1 VKKQTARDRDRR
13 TLERKEQCQ
22 LQAVT
27 CESDAKRDELHRVLK
42 SALETQVLV
51 CADEW
56 LSVFSDTVGRLGNEQ
71 EPEHKE
77 PEQLTCKSDDAEET
91 MSATVKLAKEM
102 DEPDIDQPTAEC
114 QLMTPSEKRLVT
126 QRDELRPVQG
136 RAEDTDERV
145 KTLHTEMREKSEVTS
160 EEEGHDVE
168 RVIVPQ
174 SDEIVGIL
182 RQLKDE
188 TSADVTALEKKGLDR
203 KTNHQDPMKTETK
216 ETVEVAKAAEAQEK
230 AEALPRLVR
239 PPPWRDKLQ
248 NKREGS
254 EVEEERTAETEE
266 SQCCDLHPRAQAQ
279 GYKPRRCE

>member
-145 KTLHTEMREKSEVTS
+145 MTSHTDKCEKSEVTS
-160 EEEGHDVE
+160 VEEGHDVE
-168 RVIVPQ
+168 FENCAKESHEAKVEELQ
-174 SDEIVGIL
+174 NTKASLSGSL
-182 RQLKDE
+182 TQLKE
-188 TSADVTALEKKGLDR
+188 ELASLVTSAAETAKVISSL
-203 KTNHQDPMKTETK
+203 HQNCDW
-216 ETVEVAKAAEAQEK
+216 
-230 AEALPRLVR
+230 L
-239 PPPWRDKLQ
+239 LQ
-248 NKREGS
+248 NFDTR
-254 EVEEERTAETEE
+254 RTA
-266 SQCCDLHPRAQAQ
+266 QVRM
-279 GYKPRRCE
+279 